1 MNVSAAPQS
10 DPPPMHTFRSA
21 IRRPIL
27 AGLWS
32 LLLATALHAVTLTE
46 QPKAAAAE
54 REATIT
60 WKTDVVSGSRVSY
73 GTRPDL
79 LTQRA
84 EGGVTS
90 THTVTINGLEPGTTY
105 YFTVGSAR
113 QRLGEGSFTT
123 TGSGK
128 PASRPLPKL
137 QESPE
142 SKSAKASPAPKPAA
156 PPLKAPPT
164 RDTWGNLSTLQDH
177 FERHG
182 PDFQS
187 KSPDHYAAQAWHF
200 LQRARAE
207 GLPMKFEAE
216 TGTLRVW
223 DGKTRSFAAYN
234 RDGTAKTY
242 FRPSDP
248 TYFNRQPGKPVKPS
262 QLKLK

>member
-1 MNVSAAPQS
+1 M
-10 DPPPMHTFRSA
+10 
-21 IRRPIL
+21 L

-46 QPKAAAAE
+46 QPKAAAGE

-60 WKTDVVSGSRVSY
+60 WKTDVESGSRVSY
-73 GTRPDL
+73 GTRADL
-79 LTQRA
+79 LAQRA

-90 THTVTINGLEPGTTY
+90 THTVTISGLEPGTTY
-105 YFTVGSAR
+105 YFAVGSAR
-113 QRLGEGSFTT
+113 HRLGTGSFTT
-123 TGSGK
+123 TTGTAK
-128 PASRPLPKL
+128 PATRPLPKL
-137 QESPE
+137 QDAPE
-142 SKSAKASPAPKPAA
+142 NKSAKASPPPKTGA
-156 PPLKAPPT
+156 PPQKAPPT
-164 RDTWGNLSTLQDH
+164 RDTWGNVSTLQDH
-177 FERHG
+177 FDRHG
-182 PDFQS
+182 RDFQS
-187 KSPDHYAAQAWHF
+187 KSPDHYAAQAWFF

-234 RDGTAKTY
+234 RDGTTKTY

-262 QLKLK
+262 QLNLK